1 MRLNKNEIT
10 AIRSV
15 TKSVFGEDAYA
26 VLFGSRTE
34 DSQKGGDIDL
44 LIKCTGTGTRDDLY
58 QLKLKFLVQL
68 KKRIGD
74 QRIDIIIDGGQ
85 ANNSIFKTVAKE
97 GILL

>member
-1 MRLNKNEIT
+1 MRLSDKEIISIK
-10 AIRSV
+10 AV
-15 TKSVFGEDAYA
+15 TNSVFGENAL
-26 VLFGSRTE
+26 VILFGSRTE
-34 DSQKGGDIDL
+34 DNKKGGDIDL
-44 LIKCTGTGTRDDLY
+44 LIKCSSTISRAELY
-58 QLKLKFLVQL
+58 QMKLKFLVQL